1 MPKLDNNKIKQF
13 PITYSQRRKN
23 SLGPL
28 HVECQISG
36 RYLKFYKNSSM
47 LQGGEFITLD
57 VMATP
62 TEDGKASKKIC
73 QMIVTREDLIEAL
86 NNITPKE

>member
-1 MPKLDNNKIKQF
+1 MDKNKIKQF

-28 HVECQISG
+28 HVECQVSG
-36 RYLKFYKNSSM
+36 RYLKFHKNSSI

-57 VMATP
+57 VMAMP
-62 TEDGKASKKIC
+62 IEDGKASKKIC
-73 QMIVTREDLIEAL
+73 QMIVTREDLLEAL

>member
-1 MPKLDNNKIKQF
+1 M
-13 PITYSQRRKN
+13 
-23 SLGPL
+23 
-28 HVECQISG
+28 
-36 RYLKFYKNSSM
+36 LK
-47 LQGGEFITLD
+47 GGEFITLD

-86 NNITPKE
+86 NNITPQE

>member
-1 MPKLDNNKIKQF
+1 MSKDKIKKF
-13 PITYSQRRKN
+13 PITYSQRREN

-28 HVECQISG
+28 HVECQVSG
-36 RYLKFYKNSSM
+36 RYLKFHKDSSR

-57 VMATP
+57 VMAMP
-62 TEDGKASKKIC
+62 VEDGNASRKLC
-73 QMIVTREDLIEAL
+73 QMIVTREDLLEAL